1 MASEVEV
8 NVVPPHDRQD
18 LLPGRRD
25 PTVAPARV
33 AREVA
38 EDNLPGILP
47 RLGELAVQQLFLG
60 FGVVDVVVDGD
71 GVHRSKHDRGCLQ
84 RITGYKKHE
93 ELDQVNSANLLFKL

>member
-60 FGVVDVVVDGD
+60 LGVVDVVVDGD
-71 GVHRSKHDRGCLQ
+71 SVHRSKHYRGIKDTSNTSICECHSNTERYFQ
-84 RITGYKKHE
+84 SQK
-93 ELDQVNSANLLFKL
+93 

>member
-60 FGVVDVVVDGD
+60 FRVVDVVVDGH
-71 GVHRSKHDRGCLQ
+71 GVHRSKHYRGCLQ
-84 RITGYKKHE
+84 KVAEYWKHKE
-93 ELDQVNSANLLFKL
+93 YFSPLR